1 MGEASPD
8 QIALSWSGGK
18 DSAFALHELRRL
30 GTPPSALLTTF
41 DEASGIVPHHGV
53 PVTLLAAQARAAGLP
68 LVMIGLPP
76 AASNDAYEARLR
88 DAFSGPTLQGVGAV
102 AFGDL
107 FLADLRE
114 YREARMAEAGR
125 RALFPLWGRDTRS
138 LAGEFIA
145 AGFRAT
151 LVSVDGDQ
159 LDRGFVGRAFDEE
172 LLGELPATTDP
183 CGERGEFHTFV
194 HDGPVFA
201 ARIPVRAGREHGD
214 GRFAWLELQL
224 QGPVGTG

>member
-1 MGEASPD
+1 MMG

-18 DSAFALHELRRL
+18 DSAFALQELRRR
-30 GTPPSALLTTF
+30 GTPPSVLLTTF
-41 DEASGIVPHHGV
+41 DEASGTVPHHGV
-53 PVTLLAAQARAAGLP
+53 SVALLAAQARAAGLP
-68 LVMIGLPP
+68 LVTIGLPP

-88 DAFSGPTLQGVGAV
+88 DAFSGPTLQGIGAV

-125 RALFPLWGRDTRS
+125 RALFPLWGRATAE
-138 LAGEFIA
+138 LAREFIA

-159 LDRGFVGRAFDEE
+159 LDRSFLGRAFDEE
-172 LLGELPATTDP
+172 LLADLPAKADP

-194 HDGPVFA
+194 HDGPLFDA
-201 ARIPVRAGREHGD
+201 GIPVRAGRVHGD

-224 QGPVGTG
+224 YS